1 MIEQSFK
8 MTLGDQKTVEKMIM
22 DDNLHYMHMIF
33 NQDEGL
39 PEHYSNSNLY
49 MTVLRGTL
57 SIQLGDQDNHE
68 YDAGTIL
75 KIPYNIKMNVRNL
88 HQDTLELTVIKVPL
102 QSNNLGNCIFLACR
116 IACSKAAS
124 P

>member
-68 YDAGTIL
+68 YNAGTIL
-75 KIPYNIKMNVRNL
+75 KIPYNTKMNVRNL
-88 HQDTLELTVIKVPL
+88 HQDTLELTVIKVPPP
-102 QSNNLGNCIFLACR
+102 
-116 IACSKAAS
+116 K
-124 P
+124 